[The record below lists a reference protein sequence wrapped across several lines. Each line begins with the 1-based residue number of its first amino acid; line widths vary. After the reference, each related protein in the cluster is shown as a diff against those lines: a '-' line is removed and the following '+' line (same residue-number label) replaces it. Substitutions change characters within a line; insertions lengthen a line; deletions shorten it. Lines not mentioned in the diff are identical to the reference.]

1 MNTIHSASTFFKSSF
16 FDWQAIITMKK
27 LFLFIVA
34 FVATLSVSAQDAVAF
49 RFGCISYNQVLLS
62 MPEYAQAENDLI
74 TLKAK
79 YDAEMK
85 ASEDEFNAKYET
97 FLSEQNN
104 YAPSILR
111 KRQQE
116 LEDMMQRNEKFR
128 LESIRLL
135 AQAEKDMVKSAKDKL
150 DAAIRRISEELQLA
164 FVLNTDDDA
173 VPYLNKAMAYN
184 ITEAVTEAVK
194 HSVVE

>member
-1 MNTIHSASTFFKSSF
+1 
-16 FDWQAIITMKK
+16 MKK

-34 FVATLSVSAQDAVAF
+34 FVATLSASAQEAVAF
-49 RFGCISYNQVLLS
+49 RFGCISYNQVLYS
-62 MPEYAQAENDLI
+62 MPEYAQAEADLI
-74 TLKAK
+74 TLRAK

-85 ASEDEFNAKYET
+85 SSEDEFNAKYES

-135 AQAEKDMVKSAKDKL
+135 AQAEKDLVKQAKDKL
-150 DAAIRRISEELQLA
+150 DATIRRISEELQLA

>member
-184 ITEAVTEAVK
+184 ITDAVTEAVK

>member
-184 ITEAVTEAVK
+184 ITDAVTEAVK
-194 HSVVE
+194 HPVVE

>member
-1 MNTIHSASTFFKSSF
+1 MR
-16 FDWQAIITMKK
+16 K

-184 ITEAVTEAVK
+184 ITDAVTEAVK
-194 HSVVE
+194 HPVVE

>member
-184 ITEAVTEAVK
+184 ITDAVTEVVK

>member
-150 DAAIRRISEELQLA
+150 DAAIRRISDELQLA

-184 ITEAVTEAVK
+184 ITDAVTEAVK
-194 HSVVE
+194 HSVVK

>member
-184 ITEAVTEAVK
+184 ITDAVAEAVK

>member
-1 MNTIHSASTFFKSSF
+1 
-16 FDWQAIITMKK
+16 MKK

-150 DAAIRRISEELQLA
+150 DAAIRRISEELQLT

-184 ITEAVTEAVK
+184 ITDAVTEAVK

>member
-1 MNTIHSASTFFKSSF
+1 
-16 FDWQAIITMKK
+16 MKK

-184 ITEAVTEAVK
+184 ITDAVTEAVK
-194 HSVVE
+194 HPVVE